1 MEKVLKKFDRDN
13 FKNINFKIGGA
24 FFAVFALLIGI
35 LISIT
40 SYLFHNVIE
49 SSENRLSQNIT
60 NVLSIS
66 ISRISFSGKYH
77 AQIFSDQ
84 LIEKEDSLKYIVI
97 LDDSGDI
104 ISKSYNPDYQEF
116 IESKHLNSLK
126 SYTSQIS
133 DLNKAGNKISY
144 VTCCENQTI
153 KEIAMPYYG
162 SFDQGQIGV
171 IVAGISSFT
180 THKDITRSR
189 LILML
194 LGLFVTIIGVIII
207 YVVTNYISYPIIRL
221 ATMFQG
227 ILEFAPI
234 SVMVNDK
241 DGRTIALSDEFKKK
255 FLDKADEF
263 VDVNQATQLFKG
275 PDLEKMLTDVPTRH
289 EGILTYLTLKFPL
302 FDSMGKFYGV
312 CGIAT
317 DVTERERFQKALLKS
332 EADYRSIYETS
343 PVGILNIGP
352 DGHFQ
357 RCNRAFEEFVG
368 YSEAELIA
376 FSFKHTTHPD
386 DVEVS
391 AQEMKALLAG
401 SKSNVSFEKR
411 FIRKDGKTVWGHV
424 SASVLRNEKGE
435 FVKTISIVENINERK
450 MAQEARDKLLVQEQI
465 ARLEAQ
471 KAVNARDEFLSIASH
486 ELKTP
491 LTTLALQTQ
500 LLNRL
505 IEQGR
510 LNTLSKE
517 KQQDMLR
524 ISRQHLERLSLLI
537 DSLLD
542 VSRIGAGKL
551 ALQKVDI
558 NLYDLLNDILQHF
571 QMEFKEKGCA
581 ISLAGD
587 TKIIGHWDKLRLEQ
601 VIVNLISNAIKFGA
615 GKPIAVKAFVEN
627 GKAKFTV
634 RDMGIGIS
642 KENQTRIFER
652 FERAVSINS
661 FGGLGLGL
669 YIVKELVETHGGHIS
684 VESELGE
691 GAMFIVELPLN
702 HGARRGT

>member
-1 MEKVLKKFDRDN
+1 MENKLKKFDRDN
-13 FKNINFKIGGA
+13 FKNINLKIGGA
-24 FFAVFALLIGI
+24 FFTVFALLIGI
-35 LISIT
+35 LILIT
-40 SYLFHNVIE
+40 TYLFHNVIE

-97 LDDSGDI
+97 LDASGDI
-104 ISKSYNPDYQEF
+104 ISKSYNPEYQEF
-116 IESKHLNSLK
+116 IENKHLNSLK

-133 DLNKAGNKISY
+133 DLNKVGNKISY
-144 VTCCENQTI
+144 VTCCDNQTI

-171 IVAGISSFT
+171 IVAGISTFT
-180 THKDITRSR
+180 THKDIARSR
-189 LILML
+189 FILML
-194 LGLFVTIIGVIII
+194 LGVFVTIIGVIII

-241 DGRTIALSDEFKKK
+241 NGRTIAISDEFKNK

-275 PDLEKMLTDVPTRH
+275 PDLEKMLIDVPTHH

-302 FDSMGKFYGV
+302 FDSLGKFYGV

-352 DGHFQ
+352 NGRFL

-368 YSEAELIA
+368 YTEAELIA
-376 FSFKHTTHPD
+376 FSFIKTTHPE
-386 DVEVS
+386 DVEIS
-391 AQEMKALLAG
+391 AQEMKALVTG
-401 SKSNVSFEKR
+401 DKPNVSFEKR
-411 FIRKDGKTVWGHV
+411 FIRKDGQTVWGHV

-435 FVKTISIVENINERK
+435 FVKTISIIENITERK
-450 MAQEARDKLLVQEQI
+450 LAEAARDKLLVQEQV

-558 NLYDLLNDILQHF
+558 NLYDLLNDIIQHF

-581 ISLAGD
+581 VSLVGD
-587 TKIIGHWDKLRLEQ
+587 TKIVGHWDKLRLEQ

-615 GKPIAVKAFVEN
+615 GKPIAVKTFVEN

-642 KENQTRIFER
+642 KENQNRIFER
-652 FERAVSINS
+652 FERAVSVNS

-691 GAMFIVELPLN
+691 GATFIVELPLSVPLD
-702 HGARRGT
+702 

>member
-1 MEKVLKKFDRDN
+1 MENKLKKFDRDN
-13 FKNINFKIGGA
+13 FKNINLKIGGA
-24 FFAVFALLIGI
+24 FFTVFALLIGI
-35 LISIT
+35 LILIT
-40 SYLFHNVIE
+40 TYLFHNVIE

-97 LDDSGDI
+97 LDASGDI
-104 ISKSYNPDYQEF
+104 ISKSYNPEYQEF
-116 IESKHLNSLK
+116 IENKHLNSLK
-126 SYTSQIS
+126 SYTAQIS
-133 DLNKAGNKISY
+133 DLNKVGNKISY
-144 VTCCENQTI
+144 VACCDNQTI

-171 IVAGISSFT
+171 IVAGISTFT
-180 THKDITRSR
+180 THKDIARSR
-189 LILML
+189 FILML
-194 LGLFVTIIGVIII
+194 LGVFVTIVGVIII

-241 DGRTIALSDEFKKK
+241 NGRTIAISDEFKNK

-275 PDLEKMLTDVPTRH
+275 PDLEKMLIDVPTHH

-302 FDSMGKFYGV
+302 FDSLGKFYGV

-352 DGHFQ
+352 NGRFL

-368 YSEAELIA
+368 YTEAELIA
-376 FSFKHTTHPD
+376 FSFIKTTHPE
-386 DVEVS
+386 DVEIS
-391 AQEMKALLAG
+391 AQEMKALVTG
-401 SKSNVSFEKR
+401 DKPNVSFEKR
-411 FIRKDGKTVWGHV
+411 FIRKDGQTVWGHV
-424 SASVLRNEKGE
+424 SASVLRNEKDE
-435 FVKTISIVENINERK
+435 FIKTISIIENITERK
-450 MAQEARDKLLVQEQI
+450 LAEAARDKLLIQEQV

-558 NLYDLLNDILQHF
+558 NLYDLLNDIIQHF

-581 ISLAGD
+581 VSLVGD
-587 TKIIGHWDKLRLEQ
+587 TKIVGHWDKLRLEQ

-615 GKPIAVKAFVEN
+615 GKPIAVKVFVEN

-642 KENQTRIFER
+642 KENQNRIFER
-652 FERAVSINS
+652 FERAVSVNS

-691 GAMFIVELPLN
+691 GATFVVELPLN
-702 HGARRGT
+702 SPED

>member
-1 MEKVLKKFDRDN
+1 MEKRLKKFDRDN

-24 FFAVFALLIGI
+24 FFAIFALLIGI
-35 LISIT
+35 LILIT

-97 LDDSGDI
+97 LDASGGV
-104 ISKSYNPDYQEF
+104 ISKSYNPEYREF
-116 IESKHLNSLK
+116 IESTHLKDLE

-144 VTCCENQTI
+144 VSCCNNQTI

-171 IVAGISSFT
+171 IVAGISTFT
-180 THKDITRSR
+180 THKDIAKSR
-189 LILML
+189 FILML
-194 LGLFVTIIGVIII
+194 LGLFVTITGVIII

-241 DGRTIALSDEFKKK
+241 NGRTIAISDEFKKK

-343 PVGILNIGP
+343 PVGILNVGP
-352 DGHFQ
+352 NGHFL

-376 FSFKHTTHPD
+376 LSFIKTTHPE
-386 DVEVS
+386 DVEIS
-391 AQEMKALLAG
+391 AREMNSLLAG
-401 SKSNVSFEKR
+401 EKPNVSFEKR
-411 FIRKDGKTVWGHV
+411 FIRKDGQVVWGHV

-435 FVKTISIVENINERK
+435 FIKTISIIENITERK
-450 MAQEARDKLLVQEQI
+450 LAEAARDKLLVQEQM

-510 LNTLSKE
+510 LTTLSKE

-542 VSRIGAGKL
+542 VSRIGVGKI
-551 ALQKVDI
+551 ALKKVDI
-558 NLYDLLNDILQHF
+558 NLYDLLNEILKHF
-571 QMEFKEKGCA
+571 QMEFKEKGCVV
-581 ISLAGD
+581 SLTGD
-587 TKIIGHWDKLRLEQ
+587 THIVGHWDKLRLEQ

-615 GKPIAVKAFVEN
+615 GKPISVKTFVEN

-634 RDMGIGIS
+634 SDMGIGIS

-652 FERAVSINS
+652 FERAVSVNS

-691 GAMFIVELPLN
+691 GATFIVELPLS
-702 HGARRGT
+702 

>member
-1 MEKVLKKFDRDN
+1 MEKRLKKFDRDN

-24 FFAVFALLIGI
+24 FFAIFALLIGI
-35 LISIT
+35 LILIT

-97 LDDSGDI
+97 LDASGGV
-104 ISKSYNPDYQEF
+104 ISKSYNPEYREF
-116 IESKHLNSLK
+116 IESTHLKDLE

-144 VTCCENQTI
+144 VSCCNNQTI

-171 IVAGISSFT
+171 IVAGISTFT
-180 THKDITRSR
+180 THKDIAKSR
-189 LILML
+189 FILML
-194 LGLFVTIIGVIII
+194 LGLFVTITGVIII

-241 DGRTIALSDEFKKK
+241 NGRTIAISDEFKKK

-263 VDVNQATQLFKG
+263 VDVDQATQLFKG

-343 PVGILNIGP
+343 PVGILNVGP
-352 DGHFQ
+352 NGHFL

-376 FSFKHTTHPD
+376 LSFIKTTHPE
-386 DVEVS
+386 DVEIS
-391 AQEMKALLAG
+391 AREMNSLLAG
-401 SKSNVSFEKR
+401 DKPNVSFEKR
-411 FIRKDGKTVWGHV
+411 FIRKDGQVVWGHV

-435 FVKTISIVENINERK
+435 FVKTISIIENITERK
-450 MAQEARDKLLVQEQI
+450 LAEAARDKLLVQEQN

-510 LNTLSKE
+510 LTTLSKE

-542 VSRIGAGKL
+542 VSRIGVGKISL
-551 ALQKVDI
+551 KKVDI
-558 NLYDLLNDILQHF
+558 NLYTLIDDILKHF
-571 QMEFKEKGCA
+571 QMEFKEKGC
-581 ISLAGD
+581 SVTLTGD
-587 TKIIGHWDKLRLEQ
+587 TNIIGHWDKLRLEQ

-615 GKPIAVKAFVEN
+615 GKPIAVKTFVEK
-627 GKAKFTV
+627 GKAKFSV

-652 FERAVSINS
+652 FERAVSVNS

-691 GAMFIVELPLN
+691 GATFIVELPLN
-702 HGARRGT
+702 

>member
-1 MEKVLKKFDRDN
+1 MKTSLKKFDRDN
-13 FKNINFKIGGA
+13 LKNINLKIGGA
-24 FFAVFALLIGI
+24 FFAIFALLIGI
-35 LISIT
+35 LISMT
-40 SYLFHNVIE
+40 SYLFHGIIE

-97 LDDSGDI
+97 LDASGGV
-104 ISKSYNPDYQEF
+104 ISKSYNPEYKDF
-116 IESKHLNSLK
+116 IENTHLSSLQ

-133 DLNKAGNKISY
+133 ELNKTGNKISY
-144 VTCCENQTI
+144 VSCCDNQTF

-171 IVAGISSFT
+171 IVAGISTFT
-180 THKDITRSR
+180 THKEIARSR
-189 LILML
+189 FIMML
-194 LGLFVTIIGVIII
+194 LGLFITLFGVIVI

-234 SVMVNDK
+234 AVMVKDK
-241 DGRTIALSDEFKKK
+241 DGKTIAVSAEFKNT
-255 FLDKADEF
+255 FVDKAEEL
-263 VDVNQATQLFKG
+263 VDPNQASQLFKG
-275 PDLEKMLTDVPTRH
+275 SDLEKVLTDVPTLH
-289 EGILTYLTLKFPL
+289 SGVLTYLTLKFPL
-302 FDSMGKFYGV
+302 FDALGKFYGV

-343 PVGILNIGP
+343 PVGILNVSPG
-352 DGHFQ
+352 GQFL
-357 RCNRAFEEFVG
+357 RCNQAFAEFVG
-368 YSEAELIA
+368 YSESELMECNFTDI
-376 FSFKHTTHPD
+376 THPED
-386 DVEVS
+386 LEIS
-391 AQEMKALLAG
+391 AKAMKSLVDG
-401 SKSNVSFEKR
+401 SKNQISFEKR
-411 FIRKDGKTVWGHV
+411 YIKKNGQTVWGHV
-424 SASVLRNEKGE
+424 SVSVLRNEKGE
-435 FVKTISIVENINERK
+435 FVKTISIVENITERMK
-450 MAQEARDKLLVQEQI
+450 AEQARDQLLVQEQI

-510 LNTLSKE
+510 LTSLSNE
-517 KQQDMLR
+517 KQLDLVR
-524 ISRQHLERLSLLI
+524 ISRQQLERLSMLI
-537 DSLLD
+537 NSLLD

-551 ALQKVDI
+551 SLNKENI
-558 NLYDLLNDILQHF
+558 NLYELIQDILQHF
-571 QMEFKEKGCA
+571 QMEFKEKECPVQLTGE
-581 ISLAGD
+581 
-587 TKIIGHWDKLRLEQ
+587 KNIIGYWDKLRLEQ
-601 VIVNLISNAIKFGA
+601 IIINLISNAIKFGA
-615 GKPIAVKAFVEN
+615 GKVITITTSTQD
-627 GKAKFTV
+627 GMAKFMV
-634 RDMGIGIS
+634 NDMGIGIS
-642 KENQTRIFER
+642 KENQSRIFER
-652 FERAVSINS
+652 FERAVSLKS

-669 YIVKELVETHGGHIS
+669 YIVKELVEVHGGKIT

-691 GAMFIVELPLN
+691 GSTFIVELPLN
-702 HGARRGT
+702 DGARRGA

>member
-1 MEKVLKKFDRDN
+1 MKNKLKKFDRDN
-13 FKNINFKIGGA
+13 LKNINLKIGGA
-24 FFAVFALLIGI
+24 FFTVFALLIGI
-35 LISIT
+35 LISVT
-40 SYLFHNVIE
+40 SYLFHNVLE

-84 LIEKEDSLKYIVI
+84 FIEKEDSIKYIVI
-97 LDDSGDI
+97 LDADGGI
-104 ISKSYNPDYQEF
+104 ISKSYNPEYKDF
-116 IESKHLNSLK
+116 IESTHLDSLK
-126 SYTSQIS
+126 SYTQQITE
-133 DLNKAGNKISY
+133 LNKVGNKISY
-144 VTCCENQTI
+144 VRCCDNQTI

-171 IVAGISSFT
+171 IVAGISTFT
-180 THKDITRSR
+180 THKEVARSR

-207 YVVTNYISYPIIRL
+207 YVVTNYISYPITRL
-221 ATMFQG
+221 ATMFQR

-234 SVMVNDK
+234 SVMVKDK
-241 DGRTIALSDEFKKK
+241 NERIIATSDEYKNK
-255 FLDKADEF
+255 FLDQAGEL
-263 VDVNQATQLFKG
+263 VDSNQSANLFKG
-275 PDLEKMLTDVPTRH
+275 PDLEKVLVDVPTRH
-289 EGILTYLTLKFPL
+289 AGILTYLTIKFPL
-302 FDSMGKFYGV
+302 FDALGKFYGV

-343 PVGILNIGP
+343 PVGILNIGSN
-352 DGHFQ
+352 GHFL

-368 YSEAELIA
+368 YTEQELIA
-376 FSFKHTTHPD
+376 FSFAKTTHPD
-386 DVEVS
+386 DMQLS
-391 AQEMKALLAG
+391 AQEMKALVDG
-401 SKSNVSFEKR
+401 TKSNISFEKR
-411 FIRKDGKTVWGHV
+411 FIRKDGQIVWGHV

-435 FVKTISIVENINERK
+435 FVKTISIIENITERK
-450 MAQEARDKLLVQEQI
+450 IAQEARDKLLVQERI

-551 ALQKVDI
+551 SLNKVDI
-558 NLYDLLNDILQHF
+558 NLYDLIKDILDHF
-571 QMEFKEKGCA
+571 QMEFKEKGCPVE
-581 ISLAGD
+581 LTGD
-587 TKIIGHWDKLRLEQ
+587 TKVVGHWDKLRLEQ
-601 VIVNLISNAIKFGA
+601 IIVNLISNAIKFGA
-615 GKPIAVKAFVEN
+615 GKPITVTVSAEN

-634 RDMGIGIS
+634 QDQGIGIS
-642 KENQTRIFER
+642 KDNQSRIFER
-652 FERAVSINS
+652 FERAVSVNS

-691 GAMFIVELPLN
+691 GAAFTVELPL
-702 HGARRGT
+702 R